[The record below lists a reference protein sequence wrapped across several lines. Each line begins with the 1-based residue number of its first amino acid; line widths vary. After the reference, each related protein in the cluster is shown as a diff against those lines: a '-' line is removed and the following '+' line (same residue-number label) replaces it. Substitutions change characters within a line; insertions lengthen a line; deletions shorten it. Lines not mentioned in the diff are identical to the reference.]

1 MLSQDRDLIK
11 TKFYQYITGVNALKF
26 KFTLT
31 QEDLERIDNLIKDYQ
46 DGLVTSANRDNSFPD
61 NIYYYVLRFLNYQ
74 HKYNVGL
81 FKFEEKAA
89 FLIKMVDPDLQMLKL
104 YQRYLG
110 EPNYESLIREQ
121 MGWYDSSLKFLER
134 KYALAYNLI
143 DNKDKKLILKGLS
156 RN

>member
-1 MLSQDRDLIK
+1 MLSQDRDIIK
-11 TKFYQYITGVNALKF
+11 MKFYQYMTGVNALKF

-104 YQRYLG
+104 YQKYLD
-110 EPNYESLIREQ
+110 EPNYETLIREQ
-121 MGWYDSSLKFLER
+121 MGWYDSSLKFLEL

-143 DNKDKKLILKGLS
+143 DNKDKKLILK
-156 RN
+156 

>member
-61 NIYYYVLRFLNYQ
+61 NIYYYVLRFLNNQ

-121 MGWYDSSLKFLER
+121 MGWYEDR
-134 KYALAYNLI
+134 K
-143 DNKDKKLILKGLS
+143 S
-156 RN
+156 VV

>member
-1 MLSQDRDLIK
+1 MLSQDRDVIK
-11 TKFYQYITGVNALKF
+11 TKFYQYMTGVNALKF

-31 QEDLERIDNLIKDYQ
+31 QEDLERIDDLIKDYQ
-46 DGLVTSANRDNSFPD
+46 EGLVTSANRDNSFPD

-104 YQRYLG
+104 YQKYL
-110 EPNYESLIREQ
+110 
-121 MGWYDSSLKFLER
+121 
-134 KYALAYNLI
+134 
-143 DNKDKKLILKGLS
+143 
-156 RN
+156 

>member
-1 MLSQDRDLIK
+1 MLSQDRDIIK
-11 TKFYQYITGVNALKF
+11 MKFYQYMTGVNALKF

-89 FLIKMVDPDLQMLKL
+89 FLIMLKL
-104 YQRYLG
+104 YQKYLD
-110 EPNYESLIREQ
+110 EPNYETLIREQ

-143 DNKDKKLILKGLS
+143 DNKDKKLILK
-156 RN
+156 

>member
-1 MLSQDRDLIK
+1 MLSQDRDIIK
-11 TKFYQYITGVNALKF
+11 IKFYQYIKGVKALKF

-31 QEDLERIDNLIKDYQ
+31 QEELERIDNLINDCQK
-46 DGLVTSANRDNSFPD
+46 GLVTSANRNNSFPD
-61 NIYYYVLRFLNYQ
+61 NIYYYVLRFLNNQ
-74 HKYNVGL
+74 HKYNVEL

-104 YQRYLG
+104 YQRYLD

-121 MGWYDSSLKFLER
+121 MGWYDSSLIFLER

-143 DNKDKKLILKGLS
+143 DNKDKRLILK
-156 RN
+156 

>member
-61 NIYYYVLRFLNYQ
+61 NIYYYVLRFLNNQ

-121 MGWYDSSLKFLER
+121 MGWYD
-134 KYALAYNLI
+134 
-143 DNKDKKLILKGLS
+143 
-156 RN
+156 

>member
-1 MLSQDRDLIK
+1 MLSQDRDIIK
-11 TKFYQYITGVNALKF
+11 MKFYQYITGVNALKF

-104 YQRYLG
+104 YQKYLD
-110 EPNYESLIREQ
+110 EPNYETLIREQ

-134 KYALAYNLI
+134 SFSI
-143 DNKDKKLILKGLS
+143 
-156 RN
+156 

>member
-1 MLSQDRDLIK
+1 MLSQDRDIIK
-11 TKFYQYITGVNALKF
+11 MKFYQYITGVNALKF

-81 FKFEEKAA
+81 FKFEEKAS

-104 YQRYLG
+104 YQKYLD
-110 EPNYESLIREQ
+110 EPNYETLIREQ
-121 MGWYDSSLKFLER
+121 MGWYDSSLKLLER

-143 DNKDKKLILKGLS
+143 DNKDKKLILK
-156 RN
+156 

>member
-1 MLSQDRDLIK
+1 MLSQDRDIIK
-11 TKFYQYITGVNALKF
+11 MKFYQYITGVNALKF

-61 NIYYYVLRFLNYQ
+61 NIYYYVLRFLNNQ

-121 MGWYDSSLKFLER
+121 MGWYDSSLKFLEL

-143 DNKDKKLILKGLS
+143 DNKDKKLILK
-156 RN
+156 

>member
-1 MLSQDRDLIK
+1 MLSQDRDIIK
-11 TKFYQYITGVNALKF
+11 MKFYQYMTGVNALKF

-104 YQRYLG
+104 YQKYLAK
-110 EPNYESLIREQ
+110 
-121 MGWYDSSLKFLER
+121 LKIMRL
-134 KYALAYNLI
+134 LSV
-143 DNKDKKLILKGLS
+143 NKWVGMTQVL
-156 RN
+156 NF

>member
-1 MLSQDRDLIK
+1 MLSQDRDIIK
-11 TKFYQYITGVNALKF
+11 MKFYQYITGVNALKF

-104 YQRYLG
+104 YQKYLD
-110 EPNYESLIREQ
+110 EPNYETLIREQ
-121 MGWYDSSLKFLER
+121 MVWYDSSLKFLER

-143 DNKDKKLILKGLS
+143 DNKDKKLILK
-156 RN
+156 

>member
-1 MLSQDRDLIK
+1 MLSQDRDIIK
-11 TKFYQYITGVNALKF
+11 MKFYQYMTGVNALKF

-104 YQRYLG
+104 YQRYLD
-110 EPNYESLIREQ
+110 EPNCETLIREQ
-121 MGWYDSSLKFLER
+121 MVWYDSSLKFLER

-143 DNKDKKLILKGLS
+143 DNKDKRLILK
-156 RN
+156 

>member
-1 MLSQDRDLIK
+1 MLSQDRDIIK
-11 TKFYQYITGVNALKF
+11 MKFYQYITGVNALKF

-61 NIYYYVLRFLNYQ
+61 NIYYYELRFLNYQ

-104 YQRYLG
+104 YQKYLD
-110 EPNYESLIREQ
+110 EPNYETLIREQ

-143 DNKDKKLILKGLS
+143 DNKDKKLILK
-156 RN
+156 

>member
-46 DGLVTSANRDNSFPD
+46 DGLVTSANRDNYFPD
-61 NIYYYVLRFLNYQ
+61 NIYYYVLRFLNHQ

-104 YQRYLG
+104 FFLFLY
-110 EPNYESLIREQ
+110 PNLNYI
-121 MGWYDSSLKFLER
+121 G
-134 KYALAYNLI
+134 
-143 DNKDKKLILKGLS
+143 
-156 RN
+156 

>member
-1 MLSQDRDLIK
+1 MLSQDRDIIK
-11 TKFYQYITGVNALKF
+11 MKFYQYMTGVNALKF

-104 YQRYLG
+104 YQKYLD
-110 EPNYESLIREQ
+110 EPNYETLIREQ
-121 MGWYDSSLKFLER
+121 MGWYDSSLKFL
-134 KYALAYNLI
+134 
-143 DNKDKKLILKGLS
+143 
-156 RN
+156 

>member
-1 MLSQDRDLIK
+1 MLSQDRDIIK
-11 TKFYQYITGVNALKF
+11 MKFYQYITGVNALKF

-104 YQRYLG
+104 YQKYLD
-110 EPNYESLIREQ
+110 EPNYETLIREQ
-121 MGWYDSSLKFLER
+121 
-134 KYALAYNLI
+134 
-143 DNKDKKLILKGLS
+143 KDKKLILK
-156 RN
+156 

>member
-11 TKFYQYITGVNALKF
+11 IKFYQYMTGVNALKF

-104 YQRYLG
+104 YQKYLD
-110 EPNYESLIREQ
+110 EPNYETLIREQ
-121 MGWYDSSLKFLER
+121 MGWYDSSLKFLEC

-143 DNKDKKLILKGLS
+143 DNKDKKLILK
-156 RN
+156 